1 MRPAR
6 SVAISL
12 ALLLGLAQQ
21 AQAQA
26 QAQDAS
32 RMSCEE
38 LWLARNQI
46 YANNGY
52 CFQSQRARAIF
63 GPGCIPPFGKL
74 APEEAREVAVL
85 QSWERRR
92 GCTG

>member
-1 MRPAR
+1 MRVSQTA
-6 SVAISL
+6 AITI

-21 AQAQA
+21 ALAEG
-26 QAQDAS
+26 AS

-52 CFQSQRARAIF
+52 CFQTQRARAIF
-63 GPGCIPPFGKL
+63 GHGCVPPFGQL
-74 APEEAREVAVL
+74 APEEAREVSAL

-92 GCTG
+92 GCSS

>member
-6 SVAISL
+6 TAALSL
-12 ALLLGLAQQ
+12 VLLLGLAQQ
-21 AQAQA
+21 AL
-26 QAQDAS
+26 AQDAS

-38 LWLARNQI
+38 LWMARNQI

-52 CFQSQRARAIF
+52 CFQTQRARAIF

-74 APEEAREVAVL
+74 APEEAREVSAL

-92 GCTG
+92 GCPG

>member
-6 SVAISL
+6 TAALSL
-12 ALLLGLAQQ
+12 VLLLGLAQQ
-21 AQAQA
+21 AL
-26 QAQDAS
+26 AQDAS

-38 LWLARNQI
+38 LWMARNQI

-52 CFQSQRARAIF
+52 CFQTQRARAIF
-63 GPGCIPPFGKL
+63 GPGCIPPYGKL
-74 APEEAREVAVL
+74 APEEAREVSAL

-92 GCTG
+92 GCPG

>member
-1 MRPAR
+1 MRSAQTA
-6 SVAISL
+6 AITI
-12 ALLLGLAQQ
+12 ALLLGLGQ
-21 AQAQA
+21 QA

-63 GPGCIPPFGKL
+63 GPGCVPPFGKL
-74 APEEAREVAVL
+74 APEEAREVSVL

-92 GCTG
+92 GCSS

>member
-6 SVAISL
+6 PATISL
-12 ALLLGLAQQ
+12 ALLLGLAQ
-21 AQAQA
+21 QA

-63 GPGCIPPFGKL
+63 GPGCVPPFGKL

>member
-1 MRPAR
+1 MRVSQTA
-6 SVAISL
+6 AITI
-12 ALLLGLAQQ
+12 ALLLGLAQ
-21 AQAQA
+21 QA

-63 GPGCIPPFGKL
+63 GPGCVPPFGKL
-74 APEEAREVAVL
+74 APEEAREVSAL

-92 GCTG
+92 GCSS

>member
-6 SVAISL
+6 PATISL
-12 ALLLGLAQQ
+12 ALLLGLAQ
-21 AQAQA
+21 QA

-63 GPGCIPPFGKL
+63 GPGCVPPFGKL
-74 APEEAREVAVL
+74 APEEAREVSAL

-92 GCTG
+92 GCSS

>member
-1 MRPAR
+1 MRVSQTA
-6 SVAISL
+6 AITI
-12 ALLLGLAQQ
+12 ALLLGLAQ
-21 AQAQA
+21 QA

-52 CFQSQRARAIF
+52 CFQTQRARAIF
-63 GPGCIPPFGKL
+63 GHGCVPPFGQL
-74 APEEAREVAVL
+74 APEEAREVSAL

-92 GCTG
+92 GYSS

>member
-1 MRPAR
+1 MRLAR
-6 SVAISL
+6 TVAISL
-12 ALLLGLAQQ
+12 ALLLGLAQ
-21 AQAQA
+21 QA

-63 GPGCIPPFGKL
+63 GPGCVPPFGKL
-74 APEEAREVAVL
+74 APEEAREVSAL

-92 GCTG
+92 GCSS

>member
-1 MRPAR
+1 MRPVRTA
-6 SVAISL
+6 ALSL
-12 ALLLGLAQQ
+12 ALLLGLAQ
-21 AQAQA
+21 QA

-63 GPGCIPPFGKL
+63 GPGCLPPDGKL
-74 APEEAREVAVL
+74 APEEAREVSVL

-92 GCTG
+92 GCSN

>member
-1 MRPAR
+1 MRLAR
-6 SVAISL
+6 TVAISL
-12 ALLLGLAQQ
+12 ALLLGLAQ
-21 AQAQA
+21 QA

-63 GPGCIPPFGKL
+63 GPGCVPPFGKL
-74 APEEAREVAVL
+74 APEEAREVSAL

>member
-1 MRPAR
+1 MRSAQTA
-6 SVAISL
+6 AITI
-12 ALLLGLAQQ
+12 ALLLGLAQ
-21 AQAQA
+21 QA

-52 CFQSQRARAIF
+52 CFQTQRARAIF
-63 GPGCIPPFGKL
+63 GHGCVPPYGKL
-74 APEEAREVAVL
+74 APEEAREVSVL
-85 QSWERRR
+85 QNWERRR
-92 GCTG
+92 GCSS

>member
-21 AQAQA
+21 ARAQV
-26 QAQDAS
+26 AS

-63 GPGCIPPFGKL
+63 GHGCVPPFGKL
-74 APEEAREVAVL
+74 APEEAREVSAL

-92 GCTG
+92 GCTV

>member
-6 SVAISL
+6 TVAITV
-12 ALLLGLAQQ
+12 ALLLGLAQ
-21 AQAQA
+21 QA

-74 APEEAREVAVL
+74 APEEAREVSAL

-92 GCTG
+92 GCPG

>member
-1 MRPAR
+1 MRVSQTA
-6 SVAISL
+6 AITI
-12 ALLLGLAQQ
+12 ALLLGLAQ
-21 AQAQA
+21 QA

-52 CFQSQRARAIF
+52 CFQTQRARAIF
-63 GPGCIPPFGKL
+63 GHGCVPPFGQL
-74 APEEAREVAVL
+74 APEEAREVSAL

-92 GCTG
+92 GCSS

>member
-6 SVAISL
+6 TVAITV
-12 ALLLGLAQQ
+12 ALLLGLAQ
-21 AQAQA
+21 QA

-74 APEEAREVAVL
+74 APEEAREVSAL

-92 GCTG
+92 GCSG

>member
-6 SVAISL
+6 TAALSL
-12 ALLLGLAQQ
+12 ALLIALA

-46 YANNGY
+46 YA
-52 CFQSQRARAIF
+52 
-63 GPGCIPPFGKL
+63 KL
-74 APEEAREVAVL
+74 APEEAREVSVL

-92 GCTG
+92 GCSG